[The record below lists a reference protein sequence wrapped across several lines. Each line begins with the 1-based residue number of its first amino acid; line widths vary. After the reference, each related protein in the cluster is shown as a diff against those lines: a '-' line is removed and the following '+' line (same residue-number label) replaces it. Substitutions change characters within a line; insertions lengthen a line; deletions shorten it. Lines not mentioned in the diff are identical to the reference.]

1 MTSKTLV
8 ALMATTMACGAIAP
22 ALAQTSAYQQSLQR
36 YDDQRA
42 NYYENVAEYRD
53 RQAAY
58 ERDRANYMQARED
71 YDRRYG
77 RGAYDRRNRAEADR
91 YRAAQY
97 RESAAYRAEQAR
109 FERERANYERA
120 RYNYDRRYG
129 EGAYDRR
136 HRAEA
141 DRFRVSGYAQ
151 ASGYDSQRA
160 QWERDRDAYYAARD
174 KYDRRYGGGAYDRRN
189 PGEANRYA
197 TPYAG
202 GAYSVDANA
211 NVVNRD
217 ECRQDAKRNATV
229 GGVIGA
235 LAGAALGSN
244 VAARNAKT
252 EGTVL
257 GALVGA
263 GVGAAVGNASAKCDT
278 RGAYWTYEE
287 TQPYRYADGRYASTN
302 ERCRLAPAPTEYN
315 GRVETRYVRVC
326 PDSDGRY
333 RVQG

>member
-42 NYYENVAEYRD
+42 NYYERVAEYRE

-58 ERDRANYMQARED
+58 ERDRANYIQARED

-77 RGAYDRRNRAEADR
+77 RGAYDRRNRTEADR

-109 FERERANYERA
+109 FERDRANYERA

-136 HRAEA
+136 NRAEA
-141 DRFRVSGYAQ
+141 DRFRVGGYSQ
-151 ASGYDSQRA
+151 ASGYDASRA

-174 KYDRRYGGGAYDRRN
+174 KYDRRYGAGAYDRRY
-189 PGEANRYA
+189 PGEGGRYN

-202 GAYSVDANA
+202 GAYSLDTSA
-211 NVVNRD
+211 NVVNRE

-252 EGTVL
+252 EGSVL

-278 RGAYWTYEE
+278 RGNYWTYEE

-333 RVQG
+333 RVEG